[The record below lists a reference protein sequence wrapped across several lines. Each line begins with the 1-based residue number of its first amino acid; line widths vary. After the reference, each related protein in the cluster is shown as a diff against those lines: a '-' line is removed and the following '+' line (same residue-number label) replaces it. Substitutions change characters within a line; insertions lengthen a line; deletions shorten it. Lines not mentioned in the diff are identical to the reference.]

1 MNSVYPQGLREA
13 TPGWVIALMGPTA
26 SGKTALALELV
37 ESLPVEIVSVDSA
50 LVYRGLDI
58 GTAKP
63 SRALLHE
70 VPHHLID
77 IRDPADAYSAADF
90 RADALQCIHAIQAR
104 GKVPLLV
111 GGTMLYYKFLFEGS
125 AELPAAD
132 AEVRQR
138 LEDWAQQ
145 EGWQGIHRR
154 LAEVDPESA
163 TRIHP
168 NDPQRLQRAL
178 EIYLVTGKSM
188 TWHLQRQRFER
199 QRQEQQCQKQQCQK
213 QQCQKQQQ
221 CECRSV
227 AKPFELLQVAVCPSD
242 RGLLHKRI
250 AERFLKML
258 DEGLIEETQA
268 LLQRGDLHEQLPS
281 MRSVGYRQVCA
292 HLMGCMSYAEMVDR
306 GIIATRQLAKRQ
318 MTWLRRWPNV
328 EWFHTEDPLLSS
340 RVLQRLKATPI
351 FL

>member
-1 MNSVYPQGLREA
+1 MKHFLHPQSRRNA
-13 TPGWVIALMGPTA
+13 TSGWVIALMGPTA
-26 SGKTALALELV
+26 SGKTQLALELV

-63 SRALLHE
+63 SRALLND

-77 IRDPADAYSAADF
+77 IRDPGVAYSAADF
-90 RADALQCIHAIQAR
+90 RADALRCIHAIQAR

-132 AEVRQR
+132 AEIRQR
-138 LEDWAQQ
+138 LENWAQE
-145 EGWQGIHRR
+145 EGWQGVHQR
-154 LAEVDPESA
+154 LTEVDPESA
-163 TRIHP
+163 ERIHP

-178 EIYLVTGKSM
+178 EIYLLTGKSM
-188 TWHLQRQRFER
+188 SWHLQKQRLER
-199 QRQEQQCQKQQCQK
+199 RC
-213 QQCQKQQQ
+213 
-221 CECRSV
+221 V
-227 AKPFELLQVAVCPSD
+227 APPFELLQVAVCPSD
-242 RGLLHKRI
+242 RELLHKRI
-250 AERFLKML
+250 AERFLNML
-258 DEGLIEETQA
+258 EEGLIEETQS
-268 LLQRGDLHEQLPS
+268 LLQRGGLHEQLPS

-318 MTWLRRWPNV
+318 MTWLRRWPNI

-340 RVLQRLKATPI
+340 RVLKRLKATPI